1 MKITTLII
9 LSVIFSSLLITS
21 FYVTSP
27 ILAQTQSQGTQ
38 SQGTQSSGNNEVK
51 LTNPLGNKEDP
62 AIIIGDIVKAILGIS
77 GLIALLAFVFGG
89 VTWMTS
95 GGNPEKVKKGRDML
109 VWAIIGLLVV
119 FSSYTLLRYVFEAL
133 Q

>member
-1 MKITTLII
+1 MKIKYLAIFI
-9 LSVIFSSLLITS
+9 LLLSTSLSITYPNLTYAEITDRDS
-21 FYVTSP
+21 AS
-27 ILAQTQSQGTQ
+27 
-38 SQGTQSSGNNEVK
+38 NEVK
-51 LTNPLGNKEDP
+51 LTNPIGKDDP

-95 GGNPEKVKKGRDML
+95 GGSPEKVKKGRDML
-109 VWAIIGLLVV
+109 TWAIIGLLVV